1 MFCYVDC
8 LIDTNPL
15 IFQTSGKPDVV
26 HSYLGHILGVAFLS
40 VACSHGRND
49 KGENVN
55 LARIIAGFVV
65 SARKYSNI

>member
-1 MFCYVDC
+1 MCS
-8 LIDTNPL
+8 L

-40 VACSHGRND
+40 AACSHGRND

-65 SARKYSNI
+65 RTTKVSII